1 MKKPLVSHAYL
12 EGWLLS
18 GACGKVGSQLNSE
31 GMSWSLRPRMRAQ
44 DQVVS
49 LGGGKAEAEGQQL
62 PLVCFISCVL
72 PFCPSHCHFKCGVP
86 GPRPGAL
93 GWWLLGQGKEAISQR
108 PCSKAWWPLCLSPSV
123 AVVSDISRFL
133 SVFQEPHAGVIQAAR
148 QLLSDERAPLRQ
160 KLLADLLG
168 TVSENIAAETRAEDP
183 PWFEGTSWILA
194 WRERVWRASLGLT
207 L

>member
-93 GWWLLGQGKEAISQR
+93 GWWLSGQWEGGDFPEAMLQG
-108 PCSKAWWPLCLSPSV
+108 LV
-123 AVVSDISRFL
+123 
-133 SVFQEPHAGVIQAAR
+133 
-148 QLLSDERAPLRQ
+148 
-160 KLLADLLG
+160 
-168 TVSENIAAETRAEDP
+168 
-183 PWFEGTSWILA
+183 
-194 WRERVWRASLGLT
+194 ASLFVPFGGSRE
-207 L
+207 